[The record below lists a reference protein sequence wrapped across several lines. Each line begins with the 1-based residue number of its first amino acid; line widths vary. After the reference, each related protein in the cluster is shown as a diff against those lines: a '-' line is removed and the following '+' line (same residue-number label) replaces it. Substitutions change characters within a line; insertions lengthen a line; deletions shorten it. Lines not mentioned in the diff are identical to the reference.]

1 VASPTSAAGSLE
13 GQGVV
18 RMRATGLTQVGRALA
33 VAVAFGTGVVL
44 GMTQQEPEAQPTTRV
59 FSAGIGVVL
68 DYVKSGQTAAFEVT
82 MKRVGEALSTSE
94 SLDLRRQAAQWKI
107 YKVTEPLEGGVV
119 LYISV
124 LDPVVSGAD
133 YWVPQILNE
142 AFPTE
147 VQTLYEAYAG
157 TFAAGQ
163 ILLNLSPVVGS

>member
-1 VASPTSAAGSLE
+1 MQA
-13 GQGVV
+13 
-18 RMRATGLTQVGRALA
+18 GRAVSA
-33 VAVAFGTGVVL
+33 VLIAVAFGTGVAL
-44 GMTQQEPEAQPTTRV
+44 GMSRQEPEAQQTTRV
-59 FSAGIGVVL
+59 FSAGIGVLL
-68 DYVKSGQTAAFEVT
+68 DYVKSGQTAAFEAT

-94 SLDLRRQAAQWKI
+94 SLDRRRQAAQWKI
-107 YKVTEPLEGGVV
+107 YRATEPLEGGVV

-147 VQTLYEAYAG
+147 VQALYETYAG
-157 TFAAGQ
+157 TFADGQ